1 MQNKQKIKKGKAYKN
16 RLYEK
21 ERKMNKN
28 QKRWMILVGIIVVL
42 IIVLAIVFS
51 TRGGND
57 NEVVQGERGQNEE
70 IYVTELEDGTK
81 LNTSE
86 EFNNEKRYGN
96 LVIRNMQYTE
106 QNGMTVMLAE
116 VTNEGST
123 VHEPEIV
130 TITIYGE
137 NNEVI
142 TDMHPVIGR
151 IEPGETIKI
160 NASTTADVA
169 NAKDYEIIGEE

>member
-1 MQNKQKIKKGKAYKN
+1 
-16 RLYEK
+16 
-21 ERKMNKN
+21 MNSN
-28 QKRWMILVGIIVVL
+28 QKRWMILVGVIVVL

-51 TRGGND
+51 TRGGSN
-57 NEVVQGERGQNEE
+57 NEVVQGESERNEE

-86 EFNNEKRYGN
+86 DFNNEKRYGN

-106 QNGMTVMLAE
+106 QNGMTVMLAD

-123 VHEPEIV
+123 VREPEIV

-142 TDMHPVIGR
+142 TELHPAIGR
-151 IEPGETIKI
+151 IESGETIKI
-160 NASTTADVA
+160 NASSTADVA
-169 NAKDYEIIGEE
+169 NAKDYSIRAGR

>member
-1 MQNKQKIKKGKAYKN
+1 
-16 RLYEK
+16 
-21 ERKMNKN
+21 MNSN
-28 QKRWMILVGIIVVL
+28 QKRWMILVGVIVVL

-51 TRGGND
+51 TRGGSN
-57 NEVVQGERGQNEE
+57 NEVVQGESERNEE

-86 EFNNEKRYGN
+86 DFNNEKRYGN
-96 LVIRNMQYTE
+96 LVIRNMQYTQ
-106 QNGMTVMLAE
+106 QNGMTVMLAD
-116 VTNEGST
+116 VANEGST

-142 TDMHPVIGR
+142 TELHPAIGR

-160 NASTTADVA
+160 NASSTADVA
-169 NAKDYEIIGEE
+169 NAKDYAIRAGR

>member
-1 MQNKQKIKKGKAYKN
+1 
-16 RLYEK
+16 
-21 ERKMNKN
+21 MNSN
-28 QKRWMILVGIIVVL
+28 QKRWIVLVAVIVML
-42 IIVLAIVFS
+42 IIILAIVFS
-51 TRGGND
+51 RRGESQ
-57 NEVVQGERGQNEE
+57 NEVTQGEREENEE

-86 EFNNEKRYGN
+86 DFNNEKKYGN
-96 LVIRNMQYTE
+96 LVISNMQYTE
-106 QNGMTVMLAE
+106 QNGMTVMLAD

-142 TDMHPVIGR
+142 TELHPAIGK

-160 NASTTADVA
+160 NATSTADVA
-169 NAKDYEIIGEE
+169 NARDYEIRAGR

>member
-1 MQNKQKIKKGKAYKN
+1 M
-16 RLYEK
+16 REREK
-21 ERKMNKN
+21 TKMNSN
-28 QKRWMILVGIIVVL
+28 QKRWIVLVAVIVML
-42 IIVLAIVFS
+42 IIILAIVFS
-51 TRGGND
+51 RRGESQ
-57 NEVVQGERGQNEE
+57 NEVTQGEREENEE

-86 EFNNEKRYGN
+86 DFNNEKRYGN
-96 LVIRNMQYTE
+96 LVISNMQYTE
-106 QNGMTVMLAE
+106 QNGMTVMLAD

-142 TDMHPVIGR
+142 TELHPAIGR

-160 NASTTADVA
+160 NATSTADVA
-169 NAKDYEIIGEE
+169 NARDYEISAGR

>member
-1 MQNKQKIKKGKAYKN
+1 
-16 RLYEK
+16 
-21 ERKMNKN
+21 MNKN
-28 QKRWMILVGIIVVL
+28 QKRWMILVIIVVAVIL
-42 IIVLAIVFS
+42 ILAIVYS
-51 TRGGND
+51 RRGEG
-57 NEVVQGERGQNEE
+57 EEISQGERGQNEE

-86 EFNNEKRYGN
+86 DFNNEKRYGN
-96 LVIRNMQYTE
+96 LVISNMQYTE
-106 QNGMTVMLAE
+106 QNGMTVMLAD

-142 TDMHPVIGR
+142 TELHPAIGR

-160 NASTTADVA
+160 NATSTADVA
-169 NAKDYEIIGEE
+169 NARGYEISAGR

>member
-1 MQNKQKIKKGKAYKN
+1 
-16 RLYEK
+16 
-21 ERKMNKN
+21 MNSN
-28 QKRWMILVGIIVVL
+28 QKRWMVLVGIIVVL
-42 IIVLAIVFS
+42 IIVLAIVF
-51 TRGGND
+51 TRRGEEPSQVG
-57 NEVVQGERGQNEE
+57 EAQGEENEE

-86 EFNNEKRYGN
+86 DFNNEKRYGN
-96 LVIRNMQYTE
+96 LVISNMQYTE
-106 QNGMTVMLAE
+106 QNGMTVMLAD

-142 TDMHPVIGR
+142 TELHPAIGR

-160 NASTTADVA
+160 NATSTADVA
-169 NAKDYEIIGEE
+169 NARDYEISAGR

>member
-1 MQNKQKIKKGKAYKN
+1 
-16 RLYEK
+16 
-21 ERKMNKN
+21 MNSN
-28 QKRWMILVGIIVVL
+28 QKRWMVLVGIIVVL

-51 TRGGND
+51 GRGN
-57 NEVVQGERGQNEE
+57 NETVQGEREENEE

-86 EFNNEKRYGN
+86 DFNNEKRYGN
-96 LVIRNMQYTE
+96 LVISNMQYTE
-106 QNGMTVMLAE
+106 QNGMTVMLAD

-142 TDMHPVIGR
+142 TELHPAIGK

-160 NASTTADVA
+160 NATSTADVA
-169 NAKDYEIIGEE
+169 NARDYKIEAAH

>member
-1 MQNKQKIKKGKAYKN
+1 
-16 RLYEK
+16 
-21 ERKMNKN
+21 MNSN
-28 QKRWMILVGIIVVL
+28 QKRWMVLVGIIVVL

-51 TRGGND
+51 GRGN
-57 NEVVQGERGQNEE
+57 NETVQGEREENEE

-106 QNGMTVMLAE
+106 QNGMTVMLAD

-169 NAKDYEIIGEE
+169 NAKDYEISAGR

>member
-1 MQNKQKIKKGKAYKN
+1 
-16 RLYEK
+16 
-21 ERKMNKN
+21 MNSN
-28 QKRWMILVGIIVVL
+28 QKRWMVLVGIIVVL

-51 TRGGND
+51 GRGN
-57 NEVVQGERGQNEE
+57 NETVQGEREENEE

-86 EFNNEKRYGN
+86 DLNNEKRYGN
-96 LVIRNMQYTE
+96 LVISNMQYTE
-106 QNGMTVMLAE
+106 QNGMTVMLAD

-142 TDMHPVIGR
+142 TELHPAIGR

-160 NASTTADVA
+160 NATSTADVA
-169 NAKDYEIIGEE
+169 NARDYEISAGR

>member
-1 MQNKQKIKKGKAYKN
+1 MSKKEKQVIGVLIGIA
-16 RLYEK
+16 
-21 ERKMNKN
+21 
-28 QKRWMILVGIIVVL
+28 VVAIIVVL
-42 IIVLAIVFS
+42 IVSGKNKEDENIANNEIVESNTVEEEKYV
-51 TRGGND
+51 
-57 NEVVQGERGQNEE
+57 EV
-70 IYVTELEDGTK
+70 LEDGTK

-106 QNGMTVMLAE
+106 QNGMTVMLAD

-142 TDMHPVIGR
+142 TELHPAIGR

-160 NASTTADVA
+160 NATSTADVA
-169 NAKDYEIIGEE
+169 NARDYGIRAGN

>member
-1 MQNKQKIKKGKAYKN
+1 
-16 RLYEK
+16 
-21 ERKMNKN
+21 MNSN
-28 QKRWMILVGIIVVL
+28 QKRWMILVGVIVVL

-51 TRGGND
+51 TRGERQ
-57 NEVVQGERGQNEE
+57 NEVTQGESEANEE

-86 EFNNEKRYGN
+86 DFNNEKRYGN
-96 LVIRNMQYTE
+96 LVIRNMQYTQ
-106 QNGMTVMLAE
+106 QNGMTVMLAD
-116 VTNEGST
+116 VANEGST

-142 TDMHPVIGR
+142 TELHPAIGR

-160 NASTTADVA
+160 NASSTADVA
-169 NAKDYEIIGEE
+169 NAKDYAIRAGR

>member
-1 MQNKQKIKKGKAYKN
+1 
-16 RLYEK
+16 
-21 ERKMNKN
+21 MNKN
-28 QKRWMILVGIIVVL
+28 QKRWMILVIIVVAVIL
-42 IIVLAIVFS
+42 ILAIVYS
-51 TRGGND
+51 RRGEG
-57 NEVVQGERGQNEE
+57 EEISQGERGQNEE

-123 VHEPEIV
+123 EHEAEIV
-130 TITIYGE
+130 TIRIIGE
-137 NNEVI
+137 DKEII
-142 TDMHPVIGR
+142 TEMHPVIAK

>member
-1 MQNKQKIKKGKAYKN
+1 M
-16 RLYEK
+16 R
-21 ERKMNKN
+21 EREETKMNSN
-28 QKRWMILVGIIVVL
+28 QKRWIVLVAVIVML
-42 IIVLAIVFS
+42 IIILAIVFS
-51 TRGGND
+51 RRGESQ
-57 NEVVQGERGQNEE
+57 NEVTQGEREENEE

-96 LVIRNMQYTE
+96 LVISNMQYTE
-106 QNGMTVMLAE
+106 QNGMTVMLAD

-142 TDMHPVIGR
+142 TELHPAIGR

>member
-1 MQNKQKIKKGKAYKN
+1 
-16 RLYEK
+16 
-21 ERKMNKN
+21 MNSN
-28 QKRWMILVGIIVVL
+28 QKRWMVLVGIIVVL

-51 TRGGND
+51 GRGN
-57 NEVVQGERGQNEE
+57 NETVQGEREENEE

-86 EFNNEKRYGN
+86 DFNNEKRYGN
-96 LVIRNMQYTE
+96 LVISNMQYTE
-106 QNGMTVMLAE
+106 QNGMTVMLAD

-142 TDMHPVIGR
+142 TELHPAIGR

-160 NASTTADVA
+160 NATSTADVA
-169 NAKDYEIIGEE
+169 NAKDYAIRAGR

>member
-1 MQNKQKIKKGKAYKN
+1 
-16 RLYEK
+16 
-21 ERKMNKN
+21 MNKN
-28 QKRWMILVGIIVVL
+28 QKRWMILVIIVVAV
-42 IIVLAIVFS
+42 IVILAIVYS
-51 TRGGND
+51 RRGEG
-57 NEVVQGERGQNEE
+57 EEISQGEREQKEE
-70 IYVTELEDGTK
+70 TYVTELEDGTK

-106 QNGMTVMLAE
+106 QNGMTVMLAD

-142 TDMHPVIGR
+142 TELHPAIGR

>member
-1 MQNKQKIKKGKAYKN
+1 
-16 RLYEK
+16 
-21 ERKMNKN
+21 MNSN
-28 QKRWMILVGIIVVL
+28 QKRWMILVGVIVVL

-51 TRGGND
+51 TRGGSN
-57 NEVVQGERGQNEE
+57 NEVVQGESERNEE
-70 IYVTELEDGTK
+70 TYVTELEDGTK

-86 EFNNEKRYGN
+86 DFNNEKRYGN
-96 LVIRNMQYTE
+96 LVIRNMQYTQ
-106 QNGMTVMLAE
+106 QNGMTVMLAD
-116 VTNEGST
+116 VANEGST

-142 TDMHPVIGR
+142 TELHPAIGR

-160 NASTTADVA
+160 NANSTADVA
-169 NAKDYEIIGEE
+169 NAKDYAIRAGR

>member
-1 MQNKQKIKKGKAYKN
+1 
-16 RLYEK
+16 
-21 ERKMNKN
+21 MNKN
-28 QKRWMILVGIIVVL
+28 QKRWMILVIIVVAVIL
-42 IIVLAIVFS
+42 ILAIVYS
-51 TRGGND
+51 RRGEG
-57 NEVVQGERGQNEE
+57 EEISQGERGQNEE

-106 QNGMTVMLAE
+106 RNGMTVMLAD

-169 NAKDYEIIGEE
+169 NAKDYEISAGR

>member
-1 MQNKQKIKKGKAYKN
+1 M
-16 RLYEK
+16 R
-21 ERKMNKN
+21 EREETKMNSN
-28 QKRWMILVGIIVVL
+28 QKRWIVLVAVIVML
-42 IIVLAIVFS
+42 IIILAIVFS
-51 TRGGND
+51 RRGESQ
-57 NEVVQGERGQNEE
+57 NEVTQGEREENEE
-70 IYVTELEDGTK
+70 IYVTELEEGTK

-96 LVIRNMQYTE
+96 LVISNMQYTE
-106 QNGMTVMLAE
+106 QNGMTVMLAD

-142 TDMHPVIGR
+142 TELHPAIGR

-160 NASTTADVA
+160 NATSTADVA
-169 NAKDYEIIGEE
+169 NARDYEIRAGR